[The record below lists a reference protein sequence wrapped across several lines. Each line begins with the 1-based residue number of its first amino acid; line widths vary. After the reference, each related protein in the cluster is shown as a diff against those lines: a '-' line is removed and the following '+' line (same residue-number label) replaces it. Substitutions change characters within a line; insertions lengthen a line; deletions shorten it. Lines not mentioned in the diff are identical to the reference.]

1 MSWIDI
7 ECRQDPGGPR
17 SFKIEVHARTR
28 NGKFHAKNLKI
39 HLRNLEEFV
48 AEFDRFISD
57 RNRGPRLEGSY
68 NSFIAFLSAGNMVI
82 CLYRI
87 GGGFKASKAFN
98 FHHFGEFEISQE
110 HLLQLLEDFRALLKA
125 QHT

>member
-1 MSWIDI
+1 MNWIDI
-7 ECRQDPGGPR
+7 ECRQDLSGPQ
-17 SFKIEVHARTR
+17 SFEIEVYARTR

-57 RNRGPRLEGSY
+57 RSRGPRLEGTY
-68 NSFIAFLSAGNMVI
+68 NSFIAFLAVGHMIV

-87 GGGFKASKAFN
+87 GGGFKARKQFN
-98 FHHFGEFEISQE
+98 FHHFGEFEISPE
-110 HLLQLLEDFRALLKA
+110 HLLQLLEGFQALLKCA
-125 QHT
+125 T